1 MSYFSFYDAYIYI
14 YISCIYIYIYIISI
28 YLPIFLFLYLSL
40 SLSIYI
46 YIYLYCICIYISV
59 YVHAGARRSSHAL
72 HGRRRFQQAFTCC
85 CTIAYICTDR
95 TLQICTHTC
104 RDTHTHK
111 HTYIHMSGD
120 TQCCRSKIS
129 DWLVICAPHVWSNQ
143 PQEVQCLVKLRIKNS
158 TCCYA
163 CYMKENHGNPDVFPL
178 LLAVLAGTMC
188 FFSSTVR

>member
-1 MSYFSFYDAYIYI
+1 MMHIYI
-14 YISCIYIYIYIISI
+14 YTYLAYIYIYIISI

-40 SLSIYI
+40 SLSQYIYI
-46 YIYLYCICIYISV
+46 YIYIV
-59 YVHAGARRSSHAL
+59 YVYTYLCMYTLEPGDHRMHCTEEEDFSKHSLAVVLLLTFAL
-72 HGRRRFQQAFTCC
+72 TELCRFAH
-85 CTIAYICTDR
+85 I
-95 TLQICTHTC
+95 HVE
-104 RDTHTHK
+104 THTHK